1 MKKALSAALAA
12 LLIGLTVTSCAGKP
26 RAEYTNFDSACQL
39 GNVYYDCVGGN
50 TIWDPAWNEIRHGLC
65 YDPLCAHN
73 DMKNLCPDNTWLNTK
88 AIITDGERLYLSA
101 LDMTLTDENNTMYS
115 RIWSLKPDGSDF
127 KEVCTYESSGTTY
140 AGIRYSDGYIYF
152 ARSFYRGEGSRDD
165 LYQKIIRVPAGGG
178 KIEEVSGELEAGTK
192 FFVDDDNIYLIS
204 PDSDGTPRLTIIGK
218 DGNVTENAA
227 PDIEGELSRIQVYM
241 GKTYLL
247 SVKPNTHEAKRSDGG
262 TAIKKLNS
270 DVLYRFE
277 EGRAEKLGEGDFV
290 FTADG
295 ILFTDS
301 DVDYIGTKTMPN
313 GLYGENEEV
322 DFFAVTTKKIYL
334 INPETLSVTESAVEG
349 LSFGDEIEIICG
361 ADGRLLADISNQ
373 KTLFDT
379 GNSGYRKCLL
389 GVGKNVTVIK
399 TYGQGGIQ

>member
-1 MKKALSAALAA
+1 MKKALSAVLVA
-12 LLIGLTVTSCAGKP
+12 LLIGLTVTSCSGKP

-140 AGIRYSDGYIYF
+140 TGIRYSDGYIYF
-152 ARSFYRGEGSRDD
+152 ARSFYRGEGSHDD
-165 LYQKIIRVPAGGG
+165 LYQKIMRVAAGGG
-178 KIEEVSGELEAGTK
+178 KIEEVSGELEVGTK

-349 LSFGDEIEIICG
+349 LSYGDEIEVICG

-399 TYGQGGIQ
+399 TYGQGGME

>member
-247 SVKPNTHEAKRSDGG
+247 SVKPNTHEAKSSDGG

-399 TYGQGGIQ
+399 TYGQGGME

>member
-73 DMKNLCPDNTWLNTK
+73 DMKNLCPDNTWLNKK

-165 LYQKIIRVPAGGG
+165 LYQRIMRVAASGG
-178 KIEEVSGELEAGTK
+178 KIEEVSGELEVGTK
-192 FFVDDDNIYLIS
+192 FFVDDDNLYLIS
-204 PDSDGTPRLTIIGK
+204 PDSEGSPRLTIIGK
-218 DGNVTENAA
+218 DRNVTENAA

-277 EGRAEKLGEGDFV
+277 EERTEKLGEGDFV

-349 LSFGDEIEIICG
+349 LSYGDEIEVICG

-389 GVGKNVTVIK
+389 GVGKDVTVIK

>member
-50 TIWDPAWNEIRHGLC
+50 TIWDPAWNEIRNGLC

-73 DMKNLCPDNTWLNTK
+73 DMKKLCPDNTWLNTK

-165 LYQKIIRVPAGGG
+165 LYQRIMRVAAGGG
-178 KIEEVSGELEAGTK
+178 KIEEVSEELEVGTK
-192 FFVDDDNIYLIS
+192 FFVDSDNLYLIS

-227 PDIEGELSRIQVYM
+227 PDIEGELSHVQVYM

-247 SVKPNTHEAKRSDGG
+247 SAKPTIHEAKRSDGS

-270 DVLYRFE
+270 DVLYRFD
-277 EGRAEKLGEGDFV
+277 EGRTEKLGEGDFV

-301 DVDYIGTKTMPN
+301 DVDFIGTKTMPN
-313 GLYGENEEV
+313 GSRGETEEV
-322 DFFAVTTKKIYL
+322 DFFAVTTKKL
-334 INPETLSVTESAVEG
+334 CLLDPETLSVTESAVEG
-349 LSFGDEIEIICG
+349 LSYGDEIEVICG
-361 ADGRLLADISNQ
+361 ADDRLLADISNQ

-379 GNSGYRKCLL
+379 GNSGYRECLL

>member
-26 RAEYTNFDSACQL
+26 RAEYTNFDSSCQL

-165 LYQKIIRVPAGGG
+165 LYQKIMRVAAGGG
-178 KIEEVSGELEAGTK
+178 KIEEVSGELEVGTK
-192 FFVDDDNIYLIS
+192 FFVDDDNLYLIS

-379 GNSGYRKCLL
+379 GNSGYRECLL

-399 TYGQGGIQ
+399 TYGQGGME

>member
-12 LLIGLTVTSCAGKP
+12 LLIGFTAASCAGKAH
-26 RAEYTNFDSACQL
+26 AEYTNFDSACQL
-39 GNVYYDCVGGN
+39 GNAYYDCIGGN
-50 TIWDPAWNEIRHGLC
+50 TIWDPSWNEVRHGLC

-73 DMKNLCPDNTWLNTK
+73 DRKKLCPDNTWLNQK

-127 KEVCTYESSGTTY
+127 REVCTYESSGTTY
-140 AGIRYSDGYIYF
+140 PCIRYSDGYIYF

-165 LYQKIIRVPAGGG
+165 LYQKIMRVPAGGG
-178 KIEEVSGELEAGTK
+178 RIEEVSGELAVGTK
-192 FFVDDDNIYLIS
+192 FFVDCDNLYLIS
-204 PDSDGTPRLTIIGK
+204 PDSDGAPRLTIIGK
-218 DGNVTENAA
+218 DGNITENAV
-227 PDIEGELSRIQVYM
+227 PDIEGELSRVQVYM

-247 SVKPNTHEAKRSDGG
+247 SAKPTIHKAKRSDGS
-262 TAIKKLNS
+262 TAIKKRNFC
-270 DVLYRFE
+270 VLYRFE
-277 EGRAEKLGEGDFV
+277 EGRTEKLGEGDFV

-301 DVDYIGTKTMPN
+301 DVDYIGTKTLPN
-313 GLYGENEEV
+313 GPHGENEAV
-322 DFFAVTTKKIYL
+322 DFFAVTTKKL
-334 INPETLSVTESAVEG
+334 CLLDPETLAVTESAVEG
-349 LSFGDEIEIICG
+349 LSYGDEIEVLCG
-361 ADGRLLADISNQ
+361 ANGRLLADISNQ

-379 GNSGYRKCLL
+379 GSSGYRECLL

-399 TYGQGGIQ
+399 TYGQGGME

>member
-115 RIWSLKPDGSDF
+115 RIWSLKPDGSNF

-165 LYQKIIRVPAGGG
+165 LYQKIMRVAAGGG
-178 KIEEVSGELEAGTK
+178 KIEEVSGELEVGTK
-192 FFVDDDNIYLIS
+192 FFVDDDNLYLIS

-349 LSFGDEIEIICG
+349 LSYGDEIEVICG

>member
-39 GNVYYDCVGGN
+39 GNVYYDCIGGN
-50 TIWDPAWNEIRHGLC
+50 TIWDPSWNEIRHGLC

-73 DMKNLCPDNTWLNTK
+73 DMKNLCPDNTWLNKK

-127 KEVCTYESSGTTY
+127 REVCAYESSGTTY
-140 AGIRYSDGYIYF
+140 PGIRYSDGYIYF

-165 LYQKIIRVPAGGG
+165 LYQKIMRVPAGGG

-192 FFVDDDNIYLIS
+192 FFVDDDNLYLIS

-322 DFFAVTTKKIYL
+322 DFFAVTTKKL
-334 INPETLSVTESAVEG
+334 CLLDPETLSVTESAVEG

-379 GNSGYRKCLL
+379 GNSGYRECLL

>member
-127 KEVCTYESSGTTY
+127 REVCAYESSGTTY
-140 AGIRYSDGYIYF
+140 PGIRYSDGYIYF

-165 LYQKIIRVPAGGG
+165 LYQKIMRVPAGGG

-227 PDIEGELSRIQVYM
+227 PDIEGELGRIQVYT

-247 SVKPNTHEAKRSDGG
+247 SVKPSVYEAKRADGSS
-262 TAIKKLNS
+262 AIKTL
-270 DVLYRFE
+270 DPYVIYRFE
-277 EGRAEKLGEGDFV
+277 DGRTEKLGEGDFV

-301 DVDYIGTKTMPN
+301 NVDYIGTKTLPN

-322 DFFAVTTKKIYL
+322 DFFAVTTKKL
-334 INPETLSVTESAVEG
+334 CLLDPETLSVTESAVEG

-379 GNSGYRKCLL
+379 GNSGYRECLL

-399 TYGQGGIQ
+399 TYGQGGME

>member
-165 LYQKIIRVPAGGG
+165 LYQRIMRVAASGG
-178 KIEEVSGELEAGTK
+178 KIEEVSGELEVGTK
-192 FFVDDDNIYLIS
+192 FFVDDDNLYLIS

-247 SVKPNTHEAKRSDGG
+247 SVKLNTHEAKRSDGG

-270 DVLYRFE
+270 DVLYRFD

-349 LSFGDEIEIICG
+349 LSYGDEIEVICG

-399 TYGQGGIQ
+399 TYGQGGME

>member
-1 MKKALSAALAA
+1 MKKALSAALVA
-12 LLIGLTVTSCAGKP
+12 LLIGLTVTSCSGKP

-73 DMKNLCPDNTWLNTK
+73 DMKNLCPDNRWLNTK

-165 LYQKIIRVPAGGG
+165 LYQKIMRVPAGGG

-361 ADGRLLADISNQ
+361 ANGRLLADISNQ

-379 GNSGYRKCLL
+379 GNSGYRECLL

>member
-1 MKKALSAALAA
+1 MKKALSAVLVA
-12 LLIGLTVTSCAGKP
+12 LLIGLTVTSCSGKP

-165 LYQKIIRVPAGGG
+165 LYQKIMRVPAGGG
-178 KIEEVSGELEAGTK
+178 KIEEVSGELEVGTK
-192 FFVDDDNIYLIS
+192 FFVDDDNLYLIS

-247 SVKPNTHEAKRSDGG
+247 SVKLNTHEAKRSDGG

-270 DVLYRFE
+270 DVLYRFD
-277 EGRAEKLGEGDFV
+277 EGRAEKLGESDFV

-349 LSFGDEIEIICG
+349 LSYGDEIEVICG

-399 TYGQGGIQ
+399 TYGQGGME

>member
-1 MKKALSAALAA
+1 MKKALSAALVA
-12 LLIGLTVTSCAGKP
+12 LLIGLTVTSCSGKP

-73 DMKNLCPDNTWLNTK
+73 DMKNLCPDNRWLNTK

-165 LYQKIIRVPAGGG
+165 LYQKIMRVPAGGG
-178 KIEEVSGELEAGTK
+178 KSEEVSGELEAGTK

-361 ADGRLLADISNQ
+361 ANGRLLADISNQ

-379 GNSGYRKCLL
+379 GNSGYRECLL

>member
-73 DMKNLCPDNTWLNTK
+73 DMKNLCPDNTWLNKK

-165 LYQKIIRVPAGGG
+165 LYQKIMRVPAGGG

-349 LSFGDEIEIICG
+349 LSYGDEIEVICG

-379 GNSGYRKCLL
+379 GNSGYRECLL

>member
-1 MKKALSAALAA
+1 MKKALSAALAV

-301 DVDYIGTKTMPN
+301 DVDYIGTKTMSN

-349 LSFGDEIEIICG
+349 LSYGDEIEVICG

>member
-73 DMKNLCPDNTWLNTK
+73 DMKNLCPDNTWLNKK

-140 AGIRYSDGYIYF
+140 AGIRYSDRYIYF

-165 LYQKIIRVPAGGG
+165 LYQKIMRVPAGGG

-247 SVKPNTHEAKRSDGG
+247 SVKPNTHEAKRSGGG

-379 GNSGYRKCLL
+379 GNSGYRECLL

-399 TYGQGGIQ
+399 TYGQGGME

>member
-152 ARSFYRGEGSRDD
+152 ARSFYRGEGSHDD
-165 LYQKIIRVPAGGG
+165 LYQKIMRVAAGGG
-178 KIEEVSGELEAGTK
+178 KIEEVSGELEVGTK
-192 FFVDDDNIYLIS
+192 FFVDDDNLYLVS

-270 DVLYRFE
+270 DVLYRFDK
-277 EGRAEKLGEGDFV
+277 GRTEKLGEGDFV

-349 LSFGDEIEIICG
+349 LSYGDEIEVICG

-389 GVGKNVTVIK
+389 GVGKDVTVIK

>member
-1 MKKALSAALAA
+1 MKKALSAALVA
-12 LLIGLTVTSCAGKP
+12 LLIGLTVTSCSGKP

-73 DMKNLCPDNTWLNTK
+73 AMKNLCPDNRWLNTK

-165 LYQKIIRVPAGGG
+165 LYQKIMRVPAGGG
-178 KIEEVSGELEAGTK
+178 KSEEVSGELEAGTK

-361 ADGRLLADISNQ
+361 ANGRLLADISNQ

-379 GNSGYRKCLL
+379 GNSGYRECLL